1 MLTFCIFQF
10 AVIAGGC
17 IDWHCNV
24 VINEV
29 WKYSPNNDKWTKLTD
44 LPFPNHS
51 FRLVS
56 LENYIYMFGT
66 YIDNHD
72 VSDHSTVYKLK
83 PKVSEKWKQVGNLI
97 DDWTYFIKLE
107 ALVVIPI
114 VKEIELT
121 HKGT

>member
-1 MLTFCIFQF
+1 
-10 AVIAGGC
+10 
-17 IDWHCNV
+17 
-24 VINEV
+24 
-29 WKYSPNNDKWTKLTD
+29 
-44 LPFPNHS
+44 
-51 FRLVS
+51 
-56 LENYIYMFGT
+56 MFGT